1 MPSFSQIFATEH
13 AAHQATVAR
22 LPECLPA
29 LERISDAILTALRSG
44 RKILFFGNGGSAADA
59 QHLAAEFVIRYRTN
73 RVSLP
78 AIALTTDSSVLTAC
92 GNDFGFDTVFARQVE
107 GIAQAGDVVIGI
119 TTSGSSK
126 NVVAGLEMAKSK
138 GCVTVAFVGEKEGGG
153 KAAALCDHA
162 FLAPSEITARVQEC
176 HLLIGHML
184 CERVDQEWLQ

>member
-22 LPECLPA
+22 LPECLLA

-138 GCVTVAFVGEKEGGG
+138 LEQARIACSKLAVTPSGCVFSGSMPAGTSAWP
-153 KAAALCDHA
+153 
-162 FLAPSEITARVQEC
+162 APPRGTCPQP
-176 HLLIGHML
+176 
-184 CERVDQEWLQ
+184 